1 MSSLTGAPLSSV
13 VGFAVI
19 PEPPRMLPPVEA
31 LVTQQADPP
40 ERAVSRNERT
50 RPHGR
55 LHY

>member
-1 MSSLTGAPLSSV
+1 MTGAPLSSV

-19 PEPPRMLPPVEA
+19 PEPARMLPPVEA

-50 RPHGR
+50 RAHGR

>member
-1 MSSLTGAPLSSV
+1 MVTGAPLSSI

-50 RPHGR
+50 RPSGR

>member
-1 MSSLTGAPLSSV
+1 MVTGAPLASI

-19 PEPPRMLPPVEA
+19 PEPPRMMPPVEA

-50 RPHGR
+50 RPPGR

>member
-50 RPHGR
+50 RPPGR